1 MMKHLKSFNEELKF
15 EYEWEHPLPNV
26 AECERLQKE
35 INKYNDILLNDEV
48 WKNFYHRIDDYYK
61 KKLDSDFLES
71 IIEFGKKRIEEI
83 KKEKED
89 LLEDVKDI
97 FQDIEDDVDF
107 IKEIKY
113 NQMRSVSFD
122 LWVEIFLTDD
132 VKDINYFGLLPYYT
146 PFANKNIWN
155 NLTIISQRVKS
166 LGLECFTNYTVS
178 KKINFRI
185 K

>member
-1 MMKHLKSFNEELKF
+1 MKHLKSFNEELKF
-15 EYEWEHPLPNV
+15 DYEWDP
-26 AECERLQKE
+26 ECVKLQKE

-61 KKLDSDFLES
+61 KQLDSDFLES

-97 FQDIEDDVDF
+97 FQDIEDDADF

-113 NQMRSVSFD
+113 KLYDSPSSAFK
-122 LWVEIFLTDD
+122 LSVEISLNEDVDDLTY
-132 VKDINYFGLLPYYT
+132 IGLLPHYT
-146 PFANKNIWN
+146 QFAIENIWTKISMVTKRLKTL
-155 NLTIISQRVKS
+155 NLDCKV
-166 LGLECFTNYTVS
+166 NWTVS
-178 KKINFRI
+178 KKINLI
-185 K
+185 LKSN